1 MLISIAKRSTI
12 NQSKLKNKID
22 IIVVFKTS
30 KRKLSV
36 KQIRVKKYI
45 NFKQINTKYL
55 TKCIFNKVKTQKQ
68 NSFSYVKR
76 EENF

>member
-22 IIVVFKTS
+22 IIVVFKTL

-36 KQIRVKKYI
+36 KQTRVKKYI
-45 NFKQINTKYL
+45 NFKQINTK
-55 TKCIFNKVKTQKQ
+55 I
-68 NSFSYVKR
+68 
-76 EENF
+76 